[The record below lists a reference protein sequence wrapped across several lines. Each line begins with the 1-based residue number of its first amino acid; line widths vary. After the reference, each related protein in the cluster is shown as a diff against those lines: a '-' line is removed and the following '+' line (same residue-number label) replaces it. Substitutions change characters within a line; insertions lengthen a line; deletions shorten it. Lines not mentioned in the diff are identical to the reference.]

1 MKPSS
6 QTHYRTL
13 TEIEKKGLLNSTEW
27 HGFGEPTQR
36 LSSLE
41 FSKGIGKGSCQFTN
55 ARNEAITE
63 WIRMWPSLNC
73 SLISNL
79 ISSRYSAQCCVTN
92 TRRDNSVNKIRIWWN
107 GKVGFYRR
115 DVSIHFFFALY
126 CSIFHVTEISAGVHY
141 TDMIWKLL
149 AVIRM
154 HLQSIYGPLI
164 GSEVVPYNTQRWVR
178 YWKEFVTCLHF
189 RHLWRSAAE
198 NCTWLDD
205 WKFFQLLQLR
215 FKSNHIPFNL

>member
-79 ISSRYSAQCCVTN
+79 ITSRYSAQCCVSN
-92 TRRDNSVNKIRIWWN
+92 IRRDNSVNKIRIWWN

-115 DVSIHFFFALY
+115 DVSIHFFFCFILLNISCHGDKCRSTLY
-126 CSIFHVTEISAGVHY
+126 WYDMKIISCNKNAPS
-141 TDMIWKLL
+141 K
-149 AVIRM
+149 
-154 HLQSIYGPLI
+154 
-164 GSEVVPYNTQRWVR
+164 
-178 YWKEFVTCLHF
+178 
-189 RHLWRSAAE
+189 HLW
-198 NCTWLDD
+198 T
-205 WKFFQLLQLR
+205 
-215 FKSNHIPFNL
+215 SNR